1 MSDASV
7 ASSIPTTPPRRAEPP
22 WELILLGLAVLTLAL
37 IPLHVHRAFGLP
49 AHPLVI
55 HVPVILVPLVG
66 LAALALVARP
76 AWMERWGV
84 VTGVFAVAALAG
96 TIVAVGAGQALRDDR
111 GGGGMGGG
119 RIADHAQAGENL
131 RIAMVLF
138 VLALLGTL
146 WARRQ
151 GRLAGVP
158 LIVARIVVAVLAI
171 ASVYL
176 VIRTGHLGAQA
187 TWDQPS
193 FGGGG
198 APGGGAGGGTGSPP
212 AGFTPPGG

>member
-7 ASSIPTTPPRRAEPP
+7 ASSTPIAPSPRRAEPP

-49 AHPLVI
+49 AHPLII
-55 HVPVILVPLVG
+55 HIPVILVPLVG

-76 AWMERWGV
+76 AWMERWGII
-84 VTGVFAVAALAG
+84 TGVFTVAALAG
-96 TIVAVGAGQALRDDR
+96 TILAVGAGQALRDDR

-119 RIADHAQAGENL
+119 GGRIAEHAEAGENL
-131 RIAMVLF
+131 RIVMVLF
-138 VLALLGTL
+138 ALALLATL
-146 WARRQ
+146 WTRRQ
-151 GRLAGVP
+151 GLLDGIPFIA
-158 LIVARIVVAVLAI
+158 ARAVVAVLAI
-171 ASVYL
+171 VSVYF
-176 VIRTGHLGAQA
+176 VIRTGHLGAQL

-198 APGGGAGGGTGSPP
+198 GPGGGTGSPP

>member
-7 ASSIPTTPPRRAEPP
+7 ASPIPNAPRRAEPP

-37 IPLHVHRAFGLP
+37 IPLKVHRAFGLP
-49 AHPLVI
+49 AHPLII

-76 AWMERWGV
+76 AWMERWGIA
-84 VTGVFAVAALAG
+84 TGVFTVGALGG
-96 TIVAVGAGQALRDDR
+96 TILAVGAGQALRDDR
-111 GGGGMGGG
+111 GGGGGMGGG
-119 RIADHAQAGENL
+119 RIAEHAEAGENL
-131 RIAMVLF
+131 RIVMVLF
-138 VLALLGTL
+138 ALALLATL
-146 WARRQ
+146 WARR
-151 GRLAGVP
+151 RNLLAGAP
-158 LIVARIVVAVLAI
+158 FVAARVVVAILAVLAI
-171 ASVYL
+171 FF

-187 TWDQPS
+187 TWDMPS

-198 APGGGAGGGTGSPP
+198 GAPSGAGGGTGSPP

>member
-7 ASSIPTTPPRRAEPP
+7 ASPIPTPSRRAEPP

-49 AHPLVI
+49 AHPLII

-76 AWMERWGV
+76 VWMERWGI
-84 VTGVFAVAALAG
+84 VTGVFVVGALAG

-119 RIADHAQAGENL
+119 RIAEHAQAGENL

-138 VLALLGTL
+138 ALALLGTL
-146 WARRQ
+146 FARR
-151 GRLAGVP
+151 RNLLDGVP
-158 LIVARIVVAVLAI
+158 FIAARIVVAVLAV
-171 ASVYL
+171 ASIYL
-176 VIRTGHLGAQA
+176 VIRTGHLGAQL

-198 APGGGAGGGTGSPP
+198 GGGTDGPP